1 MAIDRI
7 NPQGDPSRV
16 VDGVRSTG
24 RQAGSEDIRAD
35 SKEPKGD
42 RVEISDRSREVQQV
56 RQLLDLTP
64 DTRADKVQA
73 VKQSIENNLYNVR
86 GEQVADRLIG
96 GAILN
101 DLG

>member
-7 NPQGDPSRV
+7 NPLGDSSRA

-24 RQAGSEDIRAD
+24 KQVGSDDARVQ
-35 SKEPKGD
+35 KTEPKGD
-42 RVEISDRSREVQQV
+42 QVDISDRSREVQQV
-56 RQLLDLTP
+56 RQLFDLTP
-64 DTRADKVQA
+64 DVRSEKVQA

-96 GAILN
+96 GALV
-101 DLG
+101 DGLG